1 MGWFQLLVGKEVNHR
16 LHALEYIRVD
26 DHILYVHTS
35 VRKQDVNINCYELLR
50 EVTHCEMGE
59 QLASFLRGE
68 QQLIP
73 IKDFQLKHDQICER
87 YNMNPSFRN
96 GRGCDLAG

>member
-1 MGWFQLLVGKEVNHR
+1 MGSFQLLGKEVNHR
-16 LHALEYIRVD
+16 LHALEYIRVG

-35 VRKQDVNINCYELLR
+35 VRNQDVDFNWRDLLR

-59 QLASFLRGE
+59 QLESFLRGE
-68 QQLIP
+68 QRLLP